1 MIEYK
6 TVHLKEVV
14 EVVEM
19 TVEDVRKHNKKDD
32 CWLIINRKVY
42 DLTGFL
48 KFHPPGGQS
57 ILNYGGTDA
66 SQVFQAVHDVEMLDR
81 LK

>member
-48 KFHPPGGQS
+48 KFHPPGG
-57 ILNYGGTDA
+57 
-66 SQVFQAVHDVEMLDR
+66 
-81 LK
+81 